1 MTEADKTPAAV
12 VTPAAAAKAARKPAA
27 APKAETFEAFGM
39 GTLEFPE
46 AFREAA
52 EKSVKQAKEGYEKLR
67 AAAEEATD
75 LIEDQIET
83 TRTGITAINAKAID
97 AAKANA
103 DAAFKFAKDVL
114 GVKTFAEVI
123 ELQSAFARQQFELA
137 TAQAKEMQDLVQKLA
152 TESSQP
158 VKDAF
163 TKFVKD
169 IKAA

>member
-1 MTEADKTPAAV
+1 M
-12 VTPAAAAKAARKPAA
+12 
-27 APKAETFEAFGM
+27 
-39 GTLEFPE
+39 
-46 AFREAA
+46 
-52 EKSVKQAKEGYEKLR
+52 
-67 AAAEEATD
+67 
-75 LIEDQIET
+75 
-83 TRTGITAINAKAID
+83 
-97 AAKANA
+97 
-103 DAAFKFAKDVL
+103 
-114 GVKTFAEVI
+114 KTFAEVI